1 MSNVPICF
9 ISEAL
14 CIIFDRDKDFR
25 VAENTDSKRPGSCQ
39 RVVVNINSKRSQSSS
54 EWLVFSENQSKNILD
69 KLTKLSKAGLSMES
83 SIADFFSFHLDLRF

>member
-39 RVVVNINSKRSQSSS
+39 RVVVNINSKRSLSSQR
-54 EWLVFSENQSKNILD
+54 VTCF
-69 KLTKLSKAGLSMES
+69 
-83 SIADFFSFHLDLRF
+83 LRKPVKKYFEQAYEIE